1 MAPCKCQSMA
11 DPNCKHCPDFVL
23 PEFEDERLIFTVDGK
38 IDEEAIKVL
47 RALWVINHNRDIENW
62 DHQHEAQAVEERL
75 QLEQTKFKAQQQH
88 THLLK
93 EEEEAKKEEKK
104 KYKNKFVLILD
115 RPLLAT
121 VLLLLSQHALTK
133 L

>member
-1 MAPCKCQSMA
+1 MAPYKRPSMA
-11 DPNCKHCPDFVL
+11 DPNCKRCPDFVL

-75 QLEQTKFKAQQQH
+75 SSKLNNSTHICSRRRRKQRRRRRRNTK
-88 THLLK
+88 TNLC
-93 EEEEAKKEEKK
+93 
-104 KYKNKFVLILD
+104 
-115 RPLLAT
+115 
-121 VLLLLSQHALTK
+121 
-133 L
+133 

>member
-11 DPNCKHCPDFVL
+11 DPNCEHCPDFVL
-23 PEFEDERLIFTVDGK
+23 PEFEDERLIFTVDRK